1 MHRVGARGWGH
12 LFSTDPQSLTRHQA
26 SALFWGGIENL
37 VRDLPAGKHGL
48 RFAANSGL
56 SPKAFSFREE
66 YKYSKTLDI
75 NQTARWMG
83 VSGCFL
89 EELGGVSSLFLY
101 NAVPTSEPTSP
112 RLVPFTLN
120 CAFFFSTQSSQ
131 WNLLIQFYLSKFRTH
146 QRT

>member
-1 MHRVGARGWGH
+1 MHRVGARDWGH
-12 LFSTDPQSLTRHQA
+12 LFSTDLQSLTRHQA
-26 SALFWGGIENL
+26 SALCWGGIENL

-48 RFAANSGL
+48 RFAANLGL

-89 EELGGVSSLFLY
+89 EELGGGVLTISLQCCSHIRANFPQTSPLHSQLCLFLQHTKL
-101 NAVPTSEPTSP
+101 PME
-112 RLVPFTLN
+112 FTYTILPEEV
-120 CAFFFSTQSSQ
+120 
-131 WNLLIQFYLSKFRTH
+131 
-146 QRT
+146 